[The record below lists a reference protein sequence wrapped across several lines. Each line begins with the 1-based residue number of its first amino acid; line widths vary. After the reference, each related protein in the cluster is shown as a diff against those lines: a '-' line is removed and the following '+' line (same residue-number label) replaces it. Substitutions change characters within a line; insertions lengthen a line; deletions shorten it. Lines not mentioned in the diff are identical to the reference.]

1 MANRL
6 YEEQMNQGMTGMF
19 GNFMRNPFQF
29 ILQKKGINIPSE
41 YANNPQGAVQ
51 YLLNS
56 GKMSPETLEQLKST
70 ASRMG
75 INL

>member
-6 YEEQMNQGMTGMF
+6 YEEQMSQGMTGMF

-29 ILQKKGINIPSE
+29 ILQKRGINIPNE
-41 YANNPQGAVQ
+41 YANNPQAAVQ

-56 GKMSPETLEQLKST
+56 GKMSSDQLEQLKSK
-70 ASRMG
+70 ASQMG
-75 INL
+75 VKL